1 MIYDENKSLGGV
13 GTSQISQN
21 DRRTNVN
28 VVENNRDL
36 QEKATK
42 KAETGPKQH
51 WDVFLYARVS
61 TKDKDQ
67 NPENQLYPLRQW
79 AFRQGYTFREFVDF
93 ESGRTI
99 EKRNEFKRML
109 KLLNLTDGVAV
120 VNIDRWSR
128 NAEMEGVAEA
138 LKIKKAGK
146 FLYEGDTNKK
156 LLPTDSEYDWLS
168 SIGFKSVSAAL
179 ESAAI
184 SNRVKRAYNYR
195 KSEADAKH
203 VKLAW
208 GRKTGTYRVM
218 KTDAEGKPILNSN
231 GSIAYEY
238 KEIPAEKVYELYSQ
252 GFNLNRIA
260 KEIGCSRT
268 AIRGVLKGY
277 YAKDNTAP

>member
-1 MIYDENKSLGGV
+1 MIYEGNNNLGGA
-13 GTSQISQN
+13 GSQQIEQ
-21 DRRTNVN
+21 TNAKG
-28 VVENNRDL
+28 L
-36 QEKATK
+36 QEKAIDTAK
-42 KAETGPKQH
+42 RPLEAQNQH

-93 ESGRTI
+93 ESAKTI
-99 EKRNEFKRML
+99 EKRDEFKKLL
-109 KLLNLTDGVAV
+109 KLINLTDGVAV
-120 VNIDRWSR
+120 VTIDRWSR
-128 NAEMEGVAEA
+128 SAEMEGIVAA
-138 LKIKKAGK
+138 LKLRKTGK
-146 FLYEGDTNKK
+146 FLYEDESGKK
-156 LLPTDSEYDWLS
+156 LLPTDSEYEWLNA
-168 SIGFKSVSAAL
+168 IAYKSVNAAL

-195 KSEADAKH
+195 KSEAEAKH
-203 VKLAW
+203 IKLAW
-208 GRKTGTYRVM
+208 GRKSGTYKVM
-218 KTDAEGKPILNSN
+218 KTDADGKPVLNSN

-238 KEIPAEKVYELYSQ
+238 KEIPAQKVYELYSQ

-277 YAKDNTAP
+277 YAKENTTA

>member
-13 GTSQISQN
+13 GASQISQN
-21 DRRTNVN
+21 DRQTNVN

-42 KAETGPKQH
+42 KAETGQKQH

-93 ESGRTI
+93 ESAKTI
-99 EKRNEFKRML
+99 EKRDEFKKLL
-109 KLLNLTDGVAV
+109 KLINLTDGVAV
-120 VNIDRWSR
+120 VTIDRWSR
-128 NAEMEGVAEA
+128 SAEMEGIVAA
-138 LKIKKAGK
+138 LKLRKTGK
-146 FLYEGDTNKK
+146 FLYEDESGKK
-156 LLPTDSEYDWLS
+156 LLPTDSEYEWLNA
-168 SIGFKSVSAAL
+168 IAYKSVNAAL

-195 KSEADAKH
+195 KSEAEAKH
-203 VKLAW
+203 IKLAW
-208 GRKTGTYRVM
+208 GRKSGTYKVM
-218 KTDAEGKPILNSN
+218 KTDADGKPVLNSN

-238 KEIPAEKVYELYSQ
+238 KEIPAQKVYELYSQ

-277 YAKDNTAP
+277 YAKENTTA